1 MDQAGTDKLTLGVAL
16 RLGRVSNV
24 PTVWTNAAAGV
35 ALAGSGF
42 PLAIFA
48 GLMLALS
55 LFYIGGMY
63 LNDAFDREI
72 DARERPERP
81 IPSGIVAAQTVFAIG
96 FALMAAGWLLLVAIG
111 YAPDDGTGWRAP
123 LAGAL
128 LGGAIVV
135 YDMWHKAN
143 PASPLIMG
151 LCRVLVY
158 VTAAVAVA
166 PFVSSKMAVAAVV
179 ALAYLIGLTY
189 AAKQENLG
197 RITNAWPL
205 GFLAAAIGYAVWT
218 ATPGVAA
225 FLAAAAFIGWLAWS
239 MQFLLM
245 PDRVNVPRAVV
256 SLIAGLCLLDAVF
269 IAAAGYTWPVLLAAG
284 AFLLTRALQRHIPGT

>member
-1 MDQAGTDKLTLGVAL
+1 MDQARTDKLTLAVAL

-24 PTVWTNAAAGV
+24 PTVWTNVAAGV
-35 ALAGSGF
+35 ALSGAAF
-42 PLAIFA
+42 PLGIFA
-48 GLMLALS
+48 TLVVALS

-81 IPSGIVAAQTVFAIG
+81 IPSGVVAARSVFAIG
-96 FALMAAGWLLLVAIG
+96 FAMMAAGWLLLLAIG
-111 YAPDDGTGWRAP
+111 YVPDEGTGWRAP

-143 PASPLIMG
+143 PVSPLVMG

-158 VTAAVAVA
+158 VTAALAVA
-166 PFVSSKMAVAAVV
+166 PFVSTEVAVAAVV

-205 GFLAAAIGYAVWT
+205 AFLAVSVVYAVWA
-218 ATPGVAA
+218 ATTGLAGQ
-225 FLAAAAFIGWLAWS
+225 LAAAAFIAWLAWS
-239 MQFLLM
+239 MVFLLK

-269 IAAAGYTWPVLLAAG
+269 IAAAGHAWLALLAAA
-284 AFLLTRALQRHIPGT
+284 AFLLTLALQRHIPGT

>member
-1 MDQAGTDKLTLGVAL
+1 MDQARTDKLTFGVAL

-24 PTVWTNAAAGV
+24 PTVWTNVAAGV
-35 ALAGSGF
+35 ALSGAAF
-42 PLAIFA
+42 PLGIFA
-48 GLMLALS
+48 GLVVALS

-81 IPSGIVAAQTVFAIG
+81 IPSGIVSPGAVFAVG
-96 FALMAAGWLLLVAIG
+96 FGLMAAGWLMLVAIG
-111 YAPDDGTGWRAP
+111 YGPDDGTAWRAP

-128 LGGAIVV
+128 LGTAIVV
-135 YDMWHKAN
+135 YDLWHKAN
-143 PASPLIMG
+143 PISPLIMG
-151 LCRVLVY
+151 LCRLLVY

-166 PFVSSKMAVAAVV
+166 PFISADV
-179 ALAYLIGLTY
+179 ALAAAVALSYLIGLTY

-205 GFLAAAIGYAVWT
+205 AFLAIAVVYALWAATTGL
-218 ATPGVAA
+218 PGQ
-225 FLAAAAFIGWLAWS
+225 LAAAAFIAWLAYS
-239 MQFLLM
+239 MFFLLK

-269 IAAAGYTWPVLLAAG
+269 IAAAGHAWLALLAAC
-284 AFLLTRALQRHIPGT
+284 AFLLTLALQRHIPGT

>member
-1 MDQAGTDKLTLGVAL
+1 MDQARTDKLTFAVAL

-24 PTVWTNAAAGV
+24 PTVWTNVAAGV
-35 ALAGSGF
+35 ALAGTAF
-42 PLAIFA
+42 PLGIFA
-48 GLMLALS
+48 GLVVALS

-81 IPSGIVAAQTVFAIG
+81 IPSGIVSPGVVFTAG
-96 FALMAAGWLLLVAIG
+96 FGMMAAGWLLLVAIG
-111 YAPDDGTGWRAP
+111 TVPDDGTGWRAP

-128 LGGAIVV
+128 LGGTIVV

-143 PASPLIMG
+143 PLSPLIMG

-158 VTAAVAVA
+158 VTAALAVA
-166 PFVSSKMAVAAVV
+166 PFVSADVAIAAVV

-205 GFLAAAIGYAVWT
+205 GFLAVAVIYAVWA
-218 ATPGVAA
+218 ATTGLAGL
-225 FLAAAAFIGWLAWS
+225 LAAAGFIGWLAWS
-239 MQFLLM
+239 MQFLLR
-245 PDRVNVPRAVV
+245 PDRLNVPRAVV

-269 IAAAGYTWPVLLAAG
+269 IAAAGYTWPVLLAAA

>member
-1 MDQAGTDKLTLGVAL
+1 MDQARTDRLTFAVAL

-24 PTVWTNAAAGV
+24 PTVWTNVAAGV
-35 ALAGSGF
+35 ALAGAAF
-42 PLAIFA
+42 PLGIFA
-48 GLMLALS
+48 GLVVALS

-81 IPSGIVAAQTVFAIG
+81 IPSGIVSPGFVFTVG
-96 FALMAAGWLLLVAIG
+96 FGLMAAGWLMLVAIG
-111 YAPDDGTGWRAP
+111 YAPDEGTGWRGP

-143 PASPLIMG
+143 PMSPLIMG
-151 LCRVLVY
+151 VCRVLVY
-158 VTAAVAVA
+158 VTAALAVA
-166 PFVSSKMAVAAVV
+166 PFVSVHVAVAAIV

-205 GFLAAAIGYAVWT
+205 GFLAVAVGHAVWT
-218 ATPGVAA
+218 ATTGVAG
-225 FLAAAAFIGWLAWS
+225 FLAAAAFLGWLAWS

-245 PDRVNVPRAVV
+245 PDRVNLPRAVV

-269 IAAAGYTWPVLLAAG
+269 IAAAGYTWPVLLAAA

>member
-1 MDQAGTDKLTLGVAL
+1 MDEARTDGLTLAVAL

-24 PTVWTNAAAGV
+24 PTVWTNVAAGV
-35 ALAGSGF
+35 ALSSAAF
-42 PLAIFA
+42 PLGIFA
-48 GLMLALS
+48 GLVVALS

-81 IPSGIVAAQTVFAIG
+81 IPSGIVSPGFVFTAG
-96 FALMAAGWLLLVAIG
+96 FGMMAAGWLVLVAIG
-111 YAPDDGTGWRAP
+111 TVPDAGTGWRAP

-128 LGGAIVV
+128 LGAAIVV

-143 PASPLIMG
+143 PMSPLIMG

-158 VTAAVAVA
+158 VTAAAAVA
-166 PFVSSKMAVAAVV
+166 PFISADVALAAAV
-179 ALAYLIGLTY
+179 ALAYLVGLTY
-189 AAKQENLG
+189 AAKQESLG

-205 GFLAAAIGYAVWT
+205 AFLAVAVVYAVWA
-218 ATPGVAA
+218 ATTGVAG
-225 FLAAAAFIGWLAWS
+225 FLAAAAFIGWLGWS

-269 IAAAGYTWPVLLAAG
+269 IAGAGYTWPVFVAAG

>member
-1 MDQAGTDKLTLGVAL
+1 MDQARTDKLTFPVAL

-24 PTVWTNAAAGV
+24 PTVWTNVAAGV
-35 ALAGSGF
+35 ALAGAAF
-42 PLAIFA
+42 PLGIFA
-48 GLMLALS
+48 ALVVALS

-81 IPSGIVAAQTVFAIG
+81 IPSGIVTAQTVFAIG
-96 FALMAAGWLLLVAIG
+96 FGLMAAGWLLLLAIG
-111 YAPDDGTGWRAP
+111 YVPDDGTGWRAP

-128 LGGAIVV
+128 LGGAIVL

-143 PASPLIMG
+143 PMSPLIMG

-158 VTAAVAVA
+158 VTAALAVA
-166 PFVSSKMAVAAVV
+166 PFVSTGVALAAVV

-205 GFLAAAIGYAVWT
+205 GFLGVAVVYAVWA
-218 ATPGVAA
+218 ATTGLAG
-225 FLAAAAFIGWLAWS
+225 FLAAAGFIGWLAWS

-269 IAAAGYTWPVLLAAG
+269 MAGAGYTWPALLAAA
-284 AFLLTRALQRHIPGT
+284 AFLLTLALQRHIPGT